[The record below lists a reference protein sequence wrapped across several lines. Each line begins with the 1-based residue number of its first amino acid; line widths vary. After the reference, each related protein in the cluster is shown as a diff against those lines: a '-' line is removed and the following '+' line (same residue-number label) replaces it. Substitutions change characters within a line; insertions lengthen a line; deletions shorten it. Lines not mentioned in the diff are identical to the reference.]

1 MSRTKEFLM
10 SLAATTVSIVLTF
23 GTTAIIDRKKKN
35 DEKRQMVLMVM
46 YDMRETIKEMEL
58 CSREITKFFDLQVEV
73 VAHPDKY
80 KRGFAELATLIPLF
94 EYTTTT
100 ESIFKSNIETIKTIG
115 NILFVEVSSSFY
127 DNRSDYQETVILKF
141 QQEASEAVGSYEG
154 LYHFDSAVYPFYC
167 QSYLTR
173 MNGAFEQCK
182 IMMKVTDEQLDV
194 FSSEHH
200 KLMDLTEAGKD
211 REKKAHLDELS
222 QRSKAL
228 FQARQEGKKNLK

>member
-80 KRGFAELATLIPLF
+80 KRGFAELATLIPFF

-127 DNRSDYQETVILKF
+127 DARSNYQETVIQKF
-141 QQEASEAVGSYEG
+141 QHEAGEAVRSYEG
-154 LYHFDSAVYPFYC
+154 LYNFDSAVYPFFC

-194 FSSEHH
+194 FSREHQ
-200 KLMDLTEAGKD
+200 KLMNLAEAGQD
-211 REKKAHLDELS
+211 REIKALTDELS